1 MNLSPWILAARPITL
16 VASIIP
22 IISAMLILPNGLF
35 KFNIFIWTLV
45 AAIIIQVVTNYI
57 NDLLDFLKGADKN
70 RIGPQRMLQAGLITE
85 NKMKKTIIWL
95 ICIGIISGIPLVIQ
109 GGYTIIIIG
118 LTAFLFAYLYTG
130 GPYPLAYNGLGD
142 IFVFI
147 YFGLIAVLGSYFLQT
162 NYIDH
167 NVTYLA
173 ISIGAK
179 NVLLLI
185 INNIRDYQTDKTA
198 NKKTLIVLFG
208 LLFGKIQTLFM
219 VCISYLS
226 IYFLALNFEKI
237 TIFYLSLLSL
247 PLIASI
253 VYDVFYKTGVLLNK
267 TLLKVSSFL
276 ILDCIL
282 LAIGIFVCS

>member
-1 MNLSPWILAARPITL
+1 MSLSPWILAARPITL

-22 IISAMLILPNGLF
+22 IISAMLILPNSLF
-35 KFNIFIWTLV
+35 KVNIFIWTLV

-85 NKMKKTIIWL
+85 NQMKKTILWL

-118 LTAFLFAYLYTG
+118 LTSFLFAYLYTG

-162 NYIDH
+162 SYID
-167 NVTYLA
+167 NNATYLA

-219 VCISYLS
+219 VCMSYIS

-237 TIFYLSLLSL
+237 NVFYLSLLSL

-253 VYDVFYKTGVLLNK
+253 IYDVFYKRGVLLNK
-267 TLLKVSSFL
+267 TLLKVSGFL
-276 ILDCIL
+276 VLDCIL
-282 LAIGIFVCS
+282 LAIGIFICS